1 SEVTE
6 PTDVRHEGDVV
17 PIDGCAG
24 SAPSD
29 RVPNR
34 RWRFS
39 FREESVGSALLLSRA
54 EVGKA
59 MPSVFKTLTTR
70 EFWNEFAGCLP
81 MSAVLFA
88 YRVDLDGRTWT
99 GIIRP

>member
-1 SEVTE
+1 M
-6 PTDVRHEGDVV
+6 
-17 PIDGCAG
+17 
-24 SAPSD
+24 
-29 RVPNR
+29 
-34 RWRFS
+34 
-39 FREESVGSALLLSRA
+39 GSALLLSRA

-88 YRVDLDGRTWT
+88 YRVDLGGRTWT